1 VARSSAYA
9 RHCLTNY
16 DIVRA
21 YMTWHAAEGERVAMS
36 EPQEG
41 RPLEGEVVGHG
52 PVPQGDGGARPGGN
66 GAAAAEAVD
75 RWRRKWLYPVV
86 FGAAG
91 VALGVLVLVW
101 PGHTVRALT
110 YLFGVYLLITGG
122 YRLVAALQLKG
133 VDAVARVV
141 ALVLAALSVGFGIV
155 CLAHPFNAAAT
166 LALVVGAFWLASGA
180 LTAFGAWQRHRSA
193 LGRTPGM
200 TGGFFAMFIGLLILL
215 FPGASLVVLAW
226 ILGLWLIFFGATAVA
241 TGLAARKLLERA
253 RSAVLYWP

>member
-1 VARSSAYA
+1 V
-9 RHCLTNY
+9 
-16 DIVRA
+16 
-21 YMTWHAAEGERVAMS
+21 S
-36 EPQEG
+36 EE
-41 RPLEGEVVGHG
+41 PLEGEVVGHG
-52 PVPQGDGGARPGGN
+52 VGQPGGDGSGQAGGN
-66 GAAAAEAVD
+66 GEAAAAVVD
-75 RWRRKWLYPVV
+75 RWRRRWMFPVV

-91 VALGVLVLVW
+91 VVLGVLVLVW
-101 PGHTVRALT
+101 PGHTVKALT
-110 YLFGVYLLITGG
+110 FLFGVYLLITGG
-122 YRLVAALQLKG
+122 YRFVAALQLKG

-141 ALVLAALSVGFGIV
+141 ALVLAVLSVGFGLV

-166 LALVVGAFWLASGA
+166 LALVVGVFWLASGA
-180 LTAFGAWQRHRSA
+180 LTAFGAWQRHGTA

-226 ILGLWLIFFGATAVA
+226 ILGLWLIFFGATALA